1 MSKEIDSKVVE
12 MTFDNSNFEKNVSES
27 MSTLD
32 KLNSKLKLSGA
43 TEGLEDI
50 ASAAKKIDLSG
61 LSSSAETVELK
72 FAALAGITTG
82 AFAMIGNQAVVAGE
96 KIVKSFALDPIID
109 GFHEYETQLN
119 SVQTILANTA
129 SKGSTID
136 DVNDALNELNTYA
149 DKTIYNFTE
158 MTRNIGTFTAAGV
171 DLKKSTEAIKG
182 IANLAAVSGST
193 SQQAS
198 TAMYQLSQAIAAGT
212 VKLQDWNS
220 VVNAGMGG
228 ETFQK
233 ALERTAKHFGVDVD
247 AMIKKAGSFR
257 ESLQKGWISSDV
269 LTETLKQISGAY
281 SEADLIAQGYS
292 EDEAKAI
299 YQLGVTATNA
309 ATKVKT
315 FSQLVDTTKEAVGS
329 GWTETWQIV
338 FGDFES
344 ARNSWTR
351 ISDSLNDIVQN
362 ISDARNN
369 FLKNFLGGALDS
381 KWSSF
386 TGKLKDAGIDT
397 AKYEEA
403 VVSSAR
409 DSGIAIDDLMLKY
422 GSLQGVVDAGALS
435 ADVFTKALDSMGSET
450 TAAQGSTENMTDAL
464 GKFQKV
470 VDDVWYG
477 SYGNGADRVKKLTD
491 AGYDY
496 AKVQELVNKTVDGHR
511 LTLEDLGE
519 EQAKAIGMT
528 DDQISALK
536 NLQEEAKA
544 TGTPISELIQ
554 QMTRPTGRELI
565 VQTFTNALT
574 AMAKPIRAI
583 RDGIGMAFKPN
594 SEALYGF
601 LSRMRDVSEGLIMSD
616 EAAGNLRDTF
626 GGLLKVVRNV
636 GDFFGGFASTSL
648 SRFVDLVSPLLKN
661 TGNGLLGITGD
672 LGRFLSGFSDAI
684 DAGHAGVYLANSL
697 FDAIERVIDLVS
709 GGFHYLT
716 DLLGLSKQFQ
726 KFGDILS
733 GTLGEAEGKNA
744 AESFKKGFNSIKW
757 ATVFDSLK
765 KAAAKVI
772 KNLQNLDW
780 DRVGKA
786 IKSGFETGAEY
797 AKRIDIRSI
806 LGGIKNSFQ
815 SIVEYI
821 SGLDWSDPVNA
832 VSKALA
838 DARQSIDEF
847 GKDVKEKADNLIQ
860 GFVNGI
866 QNGDVKS
873 ALISFAKS
881 IISTVCAVL
890 GIHSPS
896 TVFFEIGQNVVRGLS
911 NGISSMLGSM
921 DDSGASLA
929 NALADSF
936 SNSVTNID
944 WGSIAILAVAGSFA
958 YGANQLKKAA
968 ANFALPEKIV
978 NGWLGMGKSISG
990 FFDTMSKYFK
1000 GTKFTNIT
1008 RGMEQIAIA
1017 IAILSGSL
1025 ALLSKMDQGNLLSAV
1040 GALSLAIGVLSGCV
1054 VGLTFLA
1061 KKMDDVD
1068 VSKIAAFTIALSA
1081 AFLIMSKA
1089 VATIAGVDWAGI
1101 AKSAVMFGIFGILIA
1116 AIIKISGKLKPASKT
1131 VGEIAKLSLAMSVSF
1146 LIMALAVKALGQ
1158 LDPTQLAQGLFAI
1171 TAFTALIAALMVV
1184 NGLITKYGGYAA
1196 TEGLAKSLI
1205 GISAAMAVMSLCV
1218 KYLGEMDA
1226 DQLSNGMTAIREFFA
1241 FIIVYMAVSALLG
1254 KLDSKSDDPGEAL
1267 IKIAAAIAI
1276 MSLCVKVLG
1285 EMDAGALDQG
1295 LAAIGGFFLLIMS
1308 YQAISKLLG
1317 TIDGQASDNGSE
1329 LIKMAAAIAI
1339 MTLCVKALGDMD
1351 VSQIVKGELAIA
1363 GLMGLILIYS
1373 KLASKISETASADP
1387 SDSILKMAAALTLMT
1402 WCVKIIADM
1411 DAASI
1416 FKGIAVL
1423 AAFGALLVGI
1433 LAMANALNADGATIN
1448 TSATTLLAVAVSVGI
1463 LAFVAKMLG
1472 DVQTENLVKGITAV
1486 GFLSAFMMG
1495 LMAVAKFATGSEK
1508 TIIAIAIAIGVL
1520 AVATA
1525 ILSMIDVD
1533 ALARGI
1539 TAVGLLTVF
1548 MDSLLVCAQF
1558 AQGSLPTIIA
1568 LVAAIAVIGVVI
1580 GVLSQ
1585 LNPEGALQSAEAIS
1599 MLMLSMSATFAT
1611 IALVGPMAS
1620 GAMAAIGPAIAVI
1633 SAMTGLAV
1641 GLSLLA
1647 SALDSALNGGL
1658 EAALDTGVMVAG
1670 KIGEMI
1676 GAFAGGIIGGLVDEL
1691 PATADALN
1699 KFAISLG
1706 VFGASLMAIPTGLA
1720 AKATEIVTAVSTIH
1734 SINTGDGL
1742 FSGLTGHGMSM
1753 DQFGTELNQFAGYL
1767 VDFASQLSGVDLNAL
1782 SIGSQAAQ
1790 ALADLNTSIHGS
1802 GGSIFDMFDENS
1814 DIDKFGDDIQ
1824 AYADAIKKFA
1834 SSVSGFSGESS
1845 TVVSDTQV
1853 VSDVTKALA
1862 SLNDNMPT
1870 QGGLFSNIIGQK
1882 ETFASFGDD
1891 ISAYA
1896 DSLVKYGQTV
1906 SGLSADGQTI
1916 KDDTDTVKN
1925 VTQSLGSLN
1934 DSMPTQG
1941 GLFSNIIG
1949 QKETFKSFG
1958 EDICAYADSLVNFG
1972 EAVSVFSSDGSTMAS
1987 DIDSAKTATESLV
2000 ELCNSFPDSG
2010 GAAQFFA
2017 GSKSF
2022 SGFGNGLPEYG
2033 TALSDFASNVS
2044 GLDVWS
2050 VWNAKDASM
2059 SLVELA
2065 SYITDSGVTG
2075 VAFAKFVS
2083 NGSLGRMGE
2092 ELAAFSDAYGDRSAQ
2107 PVWSAK
2113 DAAMSLVELACYIR
2127 DSGMDGSAFAAFAN
2141 GDSLAQMGAS
2151 LSLFAGSAEAIPAG
2165 TIQAAVDGAYSI
2177 VNFLQAASGTDF
2189 SAATGFNQAVQ
2200 TLASSAIPQLIAVF
2214 SGAGPQLQSA
2224 GLSMMASV
2232 SAGIS
2237 SGSGLISSAAMG
2249 AASSAASV
2257 ASGYASVFG
2266 VAGTAW
2272 GISLSDAFGAVGI
2285 QSSTGQATNIA
2296 GQTIS
2301 TLASATSTMQN
2312 VGASWGLAV
2321 ANGILSMAGNAR
2333 TAGQSLGSAAGS
2345 GISSSSGSGYRSAE
2359 SAGEYI
2365 AQGLIDG
2372 MDARLSS
2379 VRSKAAELSSAATG
2393 AIASAA
2399 QIGSPSKITIK
2410 YGKWIAEG
2418 LGIGM
2423 DKKADY
2429 AVKSGRDLASS
2440 ALQALSDS
2448 MSDPTYLNEFENL
2461 DPTITPIVDL
2471 SNVAS
2476 SARMATAMLSGL
2488 IPAGTV
2494 ETASSIGNSVDTQN
2508 QNGSISSQILDALR
2522 ESLASR
2528 DTSNGP
2534 TVVIDGNTV
2543 NDTDAIQQ
2551 ATEDYILRL
2560 VELGALNNAGRR

>member
-43 TEGLEDI
+43 AEGLENV
-50 ASAAKKIDLSG
+50 ASAVEKIDLSG
-61 LSSSAETVELK
+61 LTNSAETIGLK
-72 FAALAGITTG
+72 FAALTGIATG
-82 AFAMIGNQAVVAGE
+82 AFVTIGNQAVVAGE

-257 ESLQKGWISSDV
+257 ESLQKGWISSDI

-315 FSQLVDTTKEAVGS
+315 FSQLIDTTKEAVGS
-329 GWTETWQIV
+329 GWTTTWQIV
-338 FGDFES
+338 FGDFEE

-351 ISDSLNDIVQN
+351 ISDVLNDIVQN
-362 ISDARNN
+362 VSDARNN

-403 VVSSAR
+403 VASSAR
-409 DSGIAIDDLMLKY
+409 DSGIAIDDLVLKY

-450 TAAQGSTENMTDAL
+450 TAAQGSTENMTEAL
-464 GKFQKV
+464 GKFQEV
-470 VDDVWYG
+470 VDAVWYG

-554 QMTRPTGRELI
+554 QMTRPTGRELV

-574 AMAKPIRAI
+574 AMTKPIGAI

-601 LSRMRDVSEGLIMSD
+601 ISRMRDVSEGLIMSD
-616 EAAGNLRDTF
+616 EAAGNLRDTL
-626 GGLLKVVRNV
+626 GGLFKVVRNV
-636 GDFFGGFASTSL
+636 GDFFGGFATTSL
-648 SRFVDLVSPLLKN
+648 SRFIDLVSPLLKN
-661 TGNGLLGITGD
+661 TGSGILGITGD

-684 DAGHAGVYLANSL
+684 DAGQAGVYLANSL

-716 DLLGLSKQFQ
+716 DLLGLSKPFK

-733 GTLGEAEGKNA
+733 GTLEGIEGKDFSELGKNA
-744 AESFKKGFNSIKW
+744 AESFKKGFKSIKW
-757 ATVFDSLK
+757 ASIFYSLK
-765 KAAAKVI
+765 KAATTII
-772 KNLQNLDW
+772 KDLQNFDW
-780 DRVGKA
+780 DKVGKT

-797 AKRIDIRSI
+797 ARKIDIRGF
-806 LGGIKNSFQ
+806 LDEIKSGFQ
-815 SIVEYI
+815 SVVEYI
-821 SGLDWSDPVNA
+821 SGLDWSNPVNA
-832 VSKALA
+832 VSKALS
-838 DARQSIDEF
+838 DVHDSIDAF
-847 GKDVKEKADNLIQ
+847 DKDVKEKGENLVQ

-873 ALISFAKS
+873 VLISFAKS

-896 TVFFEIGQNVVRGLS
+896 TVFFDIGQNVVRGLS

-921 DDSGASLA
+921 DESGESLA

-936 SNSVTNID
+936 SNSVKNVD
-944 WGSIAILAVAGSFA
+944 WGSIAIIAVAGSFA
-958 YGANQLKKAA
+958 YGANQLKKAS

-978 NGWLGMGKSISG
+978 AGWLGMGKSISG

-1025 ALLSKMDQGNLLSAV
+1025 ALLSKMDQGNLLSSV
-1040 GALSLAIGVLSGCV
+1040 GVLSIAIGVLSGCV

-1089 VATIAGVDWAGI
+1089 VATISGVDWAGI
-1101 AKSAVMFGIFGILIA
+1101 AKSAVMFGVFGILIA
-1116 AIIKISGKLKPASKT
+1116 AIIKISGKIKPASAA
-1131 VGEIAKLSLAMSVSF
+1131 VDEIAKLSLAMSVSF
-1146 LIMALAVKALGQ
+1146 LIMAIAVKALGQ
-1158 LDPTQLAQGLFAI
+1158 LDSTQLSQGLYAI
-1171 TAFTALIAALMVV
+1171 TAFTALISALMIV
-1184 NGLITKYGGYAA
+1184 NGLITKYGGSAA
-1196 TEGLAKSLI
+1196 NEGLAKSLI
-1205 GISAAMAVMSLCV
+1205 GISAAMVVMSLCV

-1226 DQLSNGMTAIREFFA
+1226 GQLGNGMKAISAFFA

-1254 KLDSKSDDPGEAL
+1254 QLDSKSDDPGEAL

-1276 MSLCVKVLG
+1276 MSLCVKYLG

-1295 LAAIGGFFLLIMS
+1295 IAAISAFFILILS
-1308 YQAISKLLG
+1308 YQTITTLLG
-1317 TIDGQASDNGSE
+1317 TIDSKAADNGSE

-1339 MTLCVKALGDMD
+1339 MTLCVKVLGDMD
-1351 VSQIVKGELAIA
+1351 VSSIVKGELAIA

-1373 KLASKISETASADP
+1373 ELASKISKTASVDP
-1387 SDSILKMAAALTLMT
+1387 SNSILKMAAALTLMT
-1402 WCVKIIADM
+1402 WCVKLIADM

-1416 FKGIAVL
+1416 FKGIGVL

-1433 LAMANALNADGATIN
+1433 LAMANYLNADGATIN
-1448 TSATTLLAVAVSVGI
+1448 TSAITLLAIAVSVGI

-1472 DVQTENLVKGITAV
+1472 DVQTENLVKGVTAV
-1486 GFLSAFMMG
+1486 GFLSVFMMG
-1495 LMAVAKFATGSEK
+1495 LMAVAKYATGSEK
-1508 TIIAIAIAIGVL
+1508 TIIAISIAIGVF

-1568 LVAAIAVIGVVI
+1568 LVAAIAVMGVVI

-1599 MLMLSMSATFAT
+1599 MLMLSMSATFAI
-1611 IALVGPMAS
+1611 IALIGPMAT
-1620 GAMAAIGPAIAVI
+1620 AAVSALGPAMAVI
-1633 SAMTGLAV
+1633 SAVTLFAT

-1676 GAFAGGIIGGLVDEL
+1676 GAFVGGVIGGLIDEL

-1720 AKATEIVTAVSTIH
+1720 AKATEIVTAISIIH

-1767 VDFASQLSGVDLNAL
+1767 VDFSSQLSGVDLNAL

-1802 GGSIFDMFDENS
+1802 GGSIFDMFDDNS

-1834 SSVSGFSGESS
+1834 SSVSGFSGEGS

-1862 SLNDNMPT
+1862 
-1870 QGGLFSNIIGQK
+1870 
-1882 ETFASFGDD
+1882 
-1891 ISAYA
+1891 
-1896 DSLVKYGQTV
+1896 
-1906 SGLSADGQTI
+1906 
-1916 KDDTDTVKN
+1916 
-1925 VTQSLGSLN
+1925 SLN

-1949 QKETFKSFG
+1949 QKETFASFG

-1972 EAVSVFSSDGSTMAS
+1972 KAVSVFSSDGSTIAS

-2010 GAAQFFA
+2010 GAAQFFN

-2022 SGFGNGLPEYG
+2022 AGFGNGLPEYG
-2033 TALSDFASNVS
+2033 TALSNFASSVS

-2107 PVWSAK
+2107 SVWSAK

-2127 DSGMDGSAFAAFAN
+2127 DSGMDGSAFASFAN

-2151 LSLFAGSAEAIPAG
+2151 LSLFAGSTEAIPAG
-2165 TIQAAVDGAYSI
+2165 AIQAAVDGAYSI

-2224 GLSMMASV
+2224 GLSMMSSV
-2232 SAGIS
+2232 AAGIS

-2266 VAGTAW
+2266 VSGTAW
-2272 GISLSDAFGAVGI
+2272 GLSLANAFGSVGI

-2301 TLASATSTMQN
+2301 TLSSAISTMQN
-2312 VGASWGLAV
+2312 VGRAWGLAV

-2345 GISSSSGSGYRSAE
+2345 GISSSSGSGYSSAE
-2359 SAGEYI
+2359 AAGEYI

-2379 VRSKAAELSSAATG
+2379 VRRKAAELSSAATD

-2429 AVKSGRDLASS
+2429 AAKSGRDLASS

-2476 SARMATAMLSGL
+2476 SARMATAMFSGL

-2508 QNGSISSQILDALR
+2508 QNGSISSQILDALQA
-2522 ESLASR
+2522 SLASR

-2543 NDTDAIQQ
+2543 NDTDAILQ